1 MKTPLIGPAEKKLID
16 LALRED
22 LGNGDVTTQALFSK
36 QNPVVQAKIL
46 AKEPLV
52 LAGTEV
58 AEAIFKKIDP
68 KIVFKSTQQD
78 GDKVLGGNPVALLKG
93 KAASLLT
100 AERVALN
107 FLQHLSGI
115 ATLTYLFVQ
124 TIRGTSAQILD
135 TRKTLPG
142 WRRLEKHAV
151 KAGGGEN
158 HRMGLYDAY
167 LIKDNHLAMDGSI
180 AWAVQKVRASNR
192 RQLKVEVEVVSLQE
206 VDEAIEAGV
215 DWILLDNMALED
227 MHLAVLHRNRKG
239 RRIQGRFA
247 PLLEASGN
255 VNLDNVRA
263 VAQTGVDYV
272 SIGALTHSAPAVD
285 LSLEVG

>member
-1 MKTPLIGPAEKKLID
+1 
-16 LALRED
+16 
-22 LGNGDVTTQALFSK
+22 
-36 QNPVVQAKIL
+36 
-46 AKEPLV
+46 
-52 LAGTEV
+52 
-58 AEAIFKKIDP
+58 
-68 KIVFKSTQQD
+68 
-78 GDKVLGGNPVALLKG
+78 
-93 KAASLLT
+93 
-100 AERVALN
+100 
-107 FLQHLSGI
+107 
-115 ATLTYLFVQ
+115 
-124 TIRGTSAQILD
+124 
-135 TRKTLPG
+135 
-142 WRRLEKHAV
+142 
-151 KAGGGEN
+151 
-158 HRMGLYDAY
+158 MGLYDAY

-215 DWILLDNMALED
+215 DWILLDNMTLED